1 MNPQD
6 WVRVGAP
13 LVEQDAEFL
22 RKLIEDAGHPAKL
35 KHLRDID
42 DGRSVVV
49 LTRREN
55 YPAAKTLRTKHFTD
69 GAEPKRA
76 RASRASVGLWP
87 AIASVS
93 GAAIGAPLGW
103 VVRGSALMA
112 GMAGA
117 ALALCGLLLALA
129 FSVARASEPTVQ
141 QSSAQTSTTVAR
153 RNSEGR
159 ERKP

>member
-1 MNPQD
+1 MQYGCIQNHG
-6 WVRVGAP
+6 RGR
-13 LVEQDAEFL
+13 E
-22 RKLIEDAGHPAKL
+22 RL
-35 KHLRDID
+35 KHARQ
-42 DGRSVVV
+42 GRACGFA
-49 LTRREN
+49 
-55 YPAAKTLRTKHFTD
+55 PAAKAIRARYFTD

-87 AIASVS
+87 AVASVS

-112 GMAGA
+112 GKAGA
-117 ALALCGLLLALA
+117 APALCGLLLALA
-129 FSVARASEPTVQ
+129 FSVSRVSEPTVQ

-153 RNSEGR
+153 RRSEGR

>member
-35 KHLRDID
+35 KHLHDID

-55 YPAAKTLRTKHFTD
+55 YPAAKAIRAKHLTD
-69 GAEPKRA
+69 AAEPAGKRPQRFSA
-76 RASRASVGLWP
+76 GLWPTVASVGGF
-87 AIASVS
+87 AM
-93 GAAIGAPLGW
+93 GAPLGW
-103 VVRGSALMA
+103 LVRGSMLVA
-112 GMAGA
+112 GVAGA
-117 ALALCGLLLALA
+117 ALAMCGLLLALA
-129 FSVARASEPTVQ
+129 FSVSRAGEPTVQ
-141 QSSAQTSTTVAR
+141 QSSAQTTTTVAR
-153 RNSEGR
+153 RSSEGR